1 MIEMKGYSIAE
12 IPERT
17 AIARAKEVDISLKDA
32 VNIAHHIRGMTLESA
47 KDKLEKVI
55 AKKAAVPYFRYLDS
69 VSHRKGMGPGRYPV
83 RAAKAFLDLLNNA
96 EANAEFKS
104 LDTDSLVIKH
114 LSASKGRM
122 IKKYTPKAYGRA
134 GAFFR
139 DLINI
144 DIVVEEVTE

>member
-32 VNIAHHIRGMTLESA
+32 VNIAHHIRGMSLERA
-47 KDKLEKVI
+47 KDKLEEVI
-55 AKKAAVPYFRYLDS
+55 AKKAAIPYFRYLDS

-104 LDTDSLVIKH
+104 LDTDSLVIIH

>member
-1 MIEMKGYSIAE
+1 MKGYSIAQ
-12 IPERT
+12 IPERS

-32 VNIAHHIRGMTLESA
+32 VNIAHYLRGMDFERA
-47 KDKLEKVI
+47 KNTLEKVI
-55 AKKAAVPYFRYLDS
+55 AKEQPVPYFRYLDS

-83 RAAKAFLDLLNNA
+83 RAARAFLDLLNNV

-104 LDTDSLVIKH
+104 LDTDSMKIVH
-114 LSASKGRM
+114 LSASKGRV

>member
-1 MIEMKGYSIAE
+1 MNMKGYSISE

-17 AIARAKEVDISLKDA
+17 AIARAKEVDISMKDA
-32 VNIAHHIRGMTLESA
+32 VNVAHHLRGMPLERARNTLS
-47 KDKLEKVI
+47 KVI
-55 AKKAAVPYFRYLDS
+55 AKETPIPYFRYLDS
-69 VSHRKGMGPGRYPV
+69 VSHRKGNGPGRYPV
-83 RAAKAFLDLLNNA
+83 RAAKAFLDLLGNV

-104 LDTDSLVIKH
+104 LDTDSLIIKH
-114 LSASKGRM
+114 ISASKGRV
-122 IKKYTPKAYGRA
+122 IKKFTPKAYGRA

>member
-1 MIEMKGYSIAE
+1 MKMKGYSIQQV
-12 IPERT
+12 PERS

-32 VNIAHHIRGMTLESA
+32 VNLAHYLREMPLERA
-47 KDKLEKVI
+47 KNTLEKVI
-55 AKKAAVPYFRYLDS
+55 SKEAPVPYFRYLDS

-83 RAAKAFLDLLNNA
+83 RAAKAFLDLLNNV

-104 LDTDSLVIKH
+104 LDTDSLVIRH
-114 LSASKGRM
+114 ISASKGNV
-122 IKKYTPKAYGRA
+122 IKKYSPKAYGRA